1 VWGRFL
7 GPRTDLCVGE
17 EIGKET
23 ISWGKSRVRCEIGV
37 GKGKQRWQG
46 CVGGGGGPCSGTRAA
61 GGRLRF
67 TWARA
72 RTRPAWGRGSDARR
86 RPPGRRRG
94 KGRGE
99 ERARGGRA
107 LGRGS
112 GAPRPAGRSSAAGK
126 RERPVVVG
134 AGESRAR
141 GRAGESA
148 AAGRSSTSG
157 GEAPKLQT
165 EFGVFLSFHSH
176 LTEI

>member
-1 VWGRFL
+1 MPL
-7 GPRTDLCVGE
+7 GHISNTGLGGLGAPRLKARRICCV
-17 EIGKET
+17 
-23 ISWGKSRVRCEIGV
+23 
-37 GKGKQRWQG
+37 QRSG
-46 CVGGGGGPCSGTRAA
+46 GPGTRVGGGGGHCSGTRAA

-99 ERARGGRA
+99 ERACGGRA

-112 GAPRPAGRSSAAGK
+112 GAPLPVGRSSAAGK
-126 RERPVVVG
+126 RERPVAVG